1 MAELIPTWPFV
12 VMSEENVIL
21 ENKERDFG
29 NHVGLNCKIDN
40 DHIRSP

>member
-21 ENKERDFG
+21 KKKERFPV
-29 NHVGLNCKIDN
+29 NMQF
-40 DHIRSP
+40 